1 MRKLTALCVASL
13 ICSPLSA
20 QSYFDELVI
29 FGDSLLD
36 SGNLGLRFTNRLGD
50 GNGDFS
56 VGPFANIAPQYL
68 GMALGLPTDPAAGG
82 AGGTNYAVGGYETAD
97 ILNSINGTGLALP
110 AGGPVAR
117 PAYLTDN
124 SSFNSKTLILIDG
137 GGNDFLKGTA
147 FDAATIANS
156 AQTLIA
162 GVAAISAAGGQY
174 IMLSNLPDL
183 GKTAAVQAQ
192 ELGAPGSAA
201 TSSAGA
207 AGYNQALM
215 TFANFSQA
223 NIIPVDL
230 AGVINYISANAE
242 AYGFANGTNA
252 AFGPLAN
259 LDQRYMCFDASG
271 GGCAEH
277 PVFGISAAT
286 ADPDKL
292 LFNDGV
298 HPTAKVGE
306 ITGDYLIDI
315 VVAPQLVGQLS
326 GIALGIARTQHDS
339 LTQTMR
345 ENRWYQN
352 TSRIFINS
360 SGANEDTPSGG
371 DHQTTHLTLGIS
383 NVVSP
388 AMSVGA
394 ALNMAKH
401 ETDTDG
407 ADFSATSV
415 GLSGLANYREG
426 QWLAEGSVGLSVI
439 DYGDVDRRFNLG
451 DRALTASGGTDGY
464 GWHFDGQVAYQLTSS
479 KTLSVAPALGA
490 RLLSG
495 KVDGYTES
503 GGAVS
508 NYQWGEQSRQSR
520 QIRAGL
526 LANMAVS
533 KGVSFFAEVFSV
545 SELEDGDETVEV
557 TNTNLAFSS
566 YRMPTYSADDDT
578 FVDATIGASVALD
591 KSRLALNVN
600 YSDEGEGRESVM
612 LNYSLP
618 F

>member
-36 SGNLGLRFTNRLGD
+36 SGNFGVRFTNRLVD
-50 GNGDFS
+50 HS
-56 VGPFANIAPQYL
+56 AGPFAQVAPQYL
-68 GMALGLPTDPAAGG
+68 GVALGLSTDPAVNPSGS
-82 AGGTNYAVGGYETAD
+82 NYAVGGYQTAD
-97 ILNSINGTGLALP
+97 ILSSINGSGLALP
-110 AGGPVAR
+110 AGRPVVR
-117 PAYLTDN
+117 PAYLTEN
-124 SSFNSKTLILIDG
+124 NSFNPRALILIDG

-147 FDAATIANS
+147 SDAATIVNS

-162 GVAAISAAGGQY
+162 GVAAISAAGGRY

-192 ELGAPGSAA
+192 ELGTPGSAA

-207 AGYNQALM
+207 AGYNQALT
-215 TFANFSQA
+215 TFANFSQT

-230 AGVINYISANAE
+230 AGVINYISDNAE
-242 AYGFANGTNA
+242 AYGFANGTNP

-259 LDQRYMCFDASG
+259 FDQRYMCFDDVG
-271 GGCAEH
+271 NDCVEH
-277 PVFGISAAT
+277 PVFGIGGGSP
-286 ADPDKL
+286 DPDKL

-298 HPTAKVGE
+298 HPTGKVGI

-326 GIALGIARTQHDS
+326 SIALGIARTQHDS

-345 ENRWYQN
+345 DNRWHEN
-352 TSRIFINS
+352 TSRIFIS
-360 SGANEDTPSGG
+360 ASGAAEDAPSGG

-388 AMSVGA
+388 AMSVGV
-394 ALNMAKH
+394 ALNMAQH

-439 DYGDVDRRFNLG
+439 DYSDLDRRFNLG

-526 LANMAVS
+526 LANMIVS
-533 KGVSFFAEVFSV
+533 EGLSLFAEVFSV
-545 SELEDGDETVEV
+545 SELEDGDETVEA
-557 TNTNLAFSS
+557 TNTNLGFVS
-566 YRMPTYSADDDT
+566 YRMPTYSADGDT

-591 KSRLALNVN
+591 KSHLALNIN